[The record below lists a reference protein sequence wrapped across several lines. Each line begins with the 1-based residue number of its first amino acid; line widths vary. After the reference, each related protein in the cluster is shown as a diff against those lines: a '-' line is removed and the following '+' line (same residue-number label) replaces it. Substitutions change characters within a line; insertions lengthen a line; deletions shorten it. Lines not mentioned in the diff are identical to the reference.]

1 MSCTVL
7 VYGVAKGRGPI
18 PARTS
23 VCRVPHIEIKNAPPG
38 RFHHSCG
45 AERPNCNRPRSGH
58 LSGRVAAPTRVGE
71 AGGSRNLTGAP
82 PPQALFFGAPPRF
95 FGQDQRNGVDKQ
107 HNLKSSRTNRRVPPT
122 HPPGGLFTFLVLGDA
137 ICNKKTRAVWRAFG
151 RDGHFRCL
159 LNLWCQENGTNKNL
173 EHIQWGN
180 IFIIIRFL
188 SFNIWMFATSK
199 PFTSCQPNFV
209 IIKPLYCPRN
219 NSFRQKHI

>member
-1 MSCTVL
+1 MIQSWLEHIKAASDENATRLL
-7 VYGVAKGRGPI
+7 V
-18 PARTS
+18 
-23 VCRVPHIEIKNAPPG
+23 
-38 RFHHSCG
+38 
-45 AERPNCNRPRSGH
+45 NRIDVENEKEKTAFNIQS
-58 LSGRVAAPTRVGE
+58 T
-71 AGGSRNLTGAP
+71 
-82 PPQALFFGAPPRF
+82 
-95 FGQDQRNGVDKQ
+95 
-107 HNLKSSRTNRRVPPT
+107 LKA
-122 HPPGGLFTFLVLGDA
+122 VLGEH
-137 ICNKKTRAVWRAFG
+137 G

>member
-1 MSCTVL
+1 YRNRKLELGLLGIGTVL
-7 VYGVAKGRGPI
+7 CQKRLIKEKNPDANCVWIQSGGRG
-18 PARTS
+18 
-23 VCRVPHIEIKNAPPG
+23 
-38 RFHHSCG
+38 
-45 AERPNCNRPRSGH
+45 
-58 LSGRVAAPTRVGE
+58 
-71 AGGSRNLTGAP
+71 
-82 PPQALFFGAPPRF
+82 
-95 FGQDQRNGVDKQ
+95 
-107 HNLKSSRTNRRVPPT
+107 
-122 HPPGGLFTFLVLGDA
+122 
-137 ICNKKTRAVWRAFG
+137 
-151 RDGHFRCL
+151 GHFRCL